1 MTADPSA
8 AAAFFNAL
16 DRMVAQHQSAPAAS
30 PPPPRRIGP
39 AGLAL
44 IKQFESCEKRRADGR
59 IEAYPDPATRGAP
72 WTIGWGATGP
82 EIRHGTIWTQATCDA
97 RLAADLARAARAVAK
112 ALGSAPTSAA
122 QFDALVSFQFNTGAI
137 ARAALTR
144 LHKAGR
150 FTLAAAEFARWNRAA
165 GKPLPGLTRRR
176 AAEAALYTRG

>member
-16 DRMVAQHQSAPAAS
+16 DRMVAQHQAAPATS
-30 PPPPRRIGP
+30 PPPPRRIGA

-44 IKQFESCEKRRADGR
+44 VQRFESCAKRRADGR
-59 IEAYPDPATRGAP
+59 FEAYPDPATRGAP
-72 WTIGWGATGP
+72 WTIGWGATGAG
-82 EIRHGTIWTQATCDA
+82 IKRGTIWTQAACDA
-97 RLAADLARAARAVAK
+97 RLAADLARAARAVTR

-150 FTLAAAEFARWNRAA
+150 F
-165 GKPLPGLTRRR
+165 
-176 AAEAALYTRG
+176 AL